1 MQHAA
6 AAPGDKIDAL
16 LAAFSAGTLTPA
28 MHALIASHLAM
39 SRRNRGFVAVLDHIQ
54 GGQLDKSAAMPLPNR
69 DARLAAIF
77 NREPAGMAPARPE
90 GFFPAPLRQFI
101 GRDLAVIK
109 WRTRL
114 PGLRE
119 HRIAS
124 EAQGEAS
131 LYWIK
136 GGRKMPFHTHA
147 GSEATLVLQGAF
159 HDASGYYQRGDVAV
173 ADADVDHQPVAD
185 GDCLCFAVT
194 DAPLRLTGPLGRIV
208 ERLLGHRH

>member
-6 AAPGDKIDAL
+6 ATSGDKIDML

-39 SRRNRGFVAVLDHIQ
+39 SQRNCGFVAVLDESQ
-54 GGQLDKSAAMPLPNR
+54 GEQLCSSQAAPVDNR

-77 NREPAGMAPARPE
+77 QAVYADGIPARPQ
-90 GFFPAPLRQFI
+90 GFFPAPLRRFI
-101 GRDLAVIK
+101 GRDLAAIK

-119 HRIAS
+119 YRIAS

-136 GGRKMPFHTHA
+136 AGRKMPLHTHG
-147 GSEATLVLQGAF
+147 GSEVTLVLHGSF
-159 HDASGYYQRGDVAV
+159 HDASGRYQRGDVAV

-194 DAPLRLTGPLGRIV
+194 DAPLRLTGPVGRIV